1 MWHCRHQLIHKY
13 PQDKDNYELI
23 TVRCHQLKIL
33 HPDVVTKWTVQ
44 NFRWNSEPIKRFP
57 FGNSSDFSTHL
68 RFDFR
73 DSVST
78 SGLSGPLG
86 GPLLLVALCSI
97 SVCVGNQW
105 KTRENSRNFPHGLEL
120 LQTLPSLLFLR
131 RYSVVSG
138 EKIFLIK
145 SSSAKISHRWIFSE
159 GKRGTILHVRNLPPR
174 DCHYYPEWALIQVD
188 FSVTNFSVSKIL
200 WPYFLHCDKDQ
211 IFWGLLCGRV
221 KELLWEP
228 FQNSSEA
235 ALLSKYQTF
244 SCEL

>member
-44 NFRWNSEPIKRFP
+44 NFRRNSEPIKRFP

-120 LQTLPSLLFLR
+120 LQTLPSLLFFGGGIRSFPR
-131 RYSVVSG
+131 RKYFWLNQRRPKFPIVEFSLKGEEARFFMSG
-138 EKIFLIK
+138 IFPPEIVIITLNELLFKLIFQ
-145 SSSAKISHRWIFSE
+145 SQTFQSAKFYGRIFSTDE
-159 GKRGTILHVRNLPPR
+159 
-174 DCHYYPEWALIQVD
+174 
-188 FSVTNFSVSKIL
+188 
-200 WPYFLHCDKDQ
+200 DQ